1 MAERMSFG
9 NLATGAGGGRG
20 DGPFRILLIGD
31 FSGRC
36 QRGAAEPLAGR
47 KITFLDVDNWE
58 HVLSGLGAEVSV
70 PAGGEGG
77 PPITIRPQEIDD
89 FHPDRMFEKLEVFQA
104 LRSLRK
110 RLMDSAA
117 FPAAFP
123 DAAAEVRSWAEGAE
137 PPPAEQ
143 AEATPPPEEKPAE
156 GEGELLGRLLGE
168 RPSHAEAAGPSRA
181 QAGVDAI
188 LRSVVAPYIVPDRD
202 KEQSALVARVDEAVA
217 AQMRAI
223 LRHPSFQAVEAAW
236 RSVHFLVTHLETD
249 EDLRL
254 HLMDAAKD
262 ELAADLTASEELR
275 SCGLFDLLVTRTV
288 GTAGGEPWSLLAG
301 GFTFEKTPDDAVL
314 LGRLAKIAK
323 AAGAPFVAA
332 AADRVAGCESLAATP
347 DPNDWTVQPPA
358 DAAAAWAE
366 MRKLPEAAYLALA
379 LPRMLLRLPYG
390 PDTDPVDAFEFEE
403 LDEAAGHKGYLW
415 GNPAF
420 GLVEVLGAGFT
431 EHGWEMA
438 PALYHDI
445 EDLPMHV
452 RIVDGE
458 RRIMPCAEVYLTDRA
473 GEALQEM
480 GLTALLSVQGRNI
493 VRVRGVACLADP
505 VTALAGPW
513 TG

>member
-9 NLATGAGGGRG
+9 NLATGGGGGRG
-20 DGPFRILLIGD
+20 DGPFRILLMGD
-31 FSGRC
+31 FSGRA
-36 QRGAAEPLAGR
+36 QRRAAEPLGGR
-47 KITFLDVDNWE
+47 KISFLDVDNWE
-58 HVLSGLGAEVSV
+58 RVLAGLGSEGSV

-77 PPITIRPQEIDD
+77 PPITIRPKEIDD

-104 LRSLRK
+104 LRSLRR
-110 RLMDSAA
+110 RLMDSS
-117 FPAAFP
+117 AFP

-137 PPPAEQ
+137 PAPAEQ
-143 AEATPPPEEKPAE
+143 AEAPPPEEKPAE
-156 GEGELLGRLLGE
+156 AEGEGDMFGRLLGE
-168 RPSHAEAAGPSRA
+168 RPAHAQAAPPTRA

-202 KEQSALVARVDEAVA
+202 KEQSALVARVDEAAA

-223 LRHPSFQAVEAAW
+223 LHHASFQAVEAAW

-249 EDLRL
+249 EDLKL
-254 HLMDAAKD
+254 HLMDVTKD
-262 ELAADLTASEELR
+262 DLAADLTASEELR
-275 SCGLFDLLVTRTV
+275 SCGLFELLVTRTV

-301 GFTFEKTPDDAVL
+301 GFTFDKTTGDAVL

-332 AADRVAGCESLAATP
+332 AADRVAGCESIAATP
-347 DPNDWTVQPPA
+347 DPDDWAVQPPA
-358 DAAAAWAE
+358 DAAAAWGE
-366 MRKLPEAAYLALA
+366 LRKLPEAAYLALA

-390 PDTDPVDAFEFEE
+390 KDTDPVDAFEFEE
-403 LDEAAGHKGYLW
+403 LDEAAGHECYLW

-452 RIVDGE
+452 RIVDGD

-473 GEALQEM
+473 GLALQEM

-505 VTALAGPW
+505 VTALAGRW